1 MLSDAFSVFSIP
13 FYALT
18 RCSYAAICFLSPCV
32 YAACAVQGY
41 PLEYAKKQKR
51 FHWQYAEGEREHLQ
65 RLSGLERV
73 KLMICTTKD
82 LLPDEDARIFTQVCY
97 WTLKQQSHQQ
107 YDFVSCQL
115 SLKPSFPFHPRLQLG
130 EYLGFADSPG
140 GKISRESSPRRRK
153 QNTLF
158 GPFLENGRKGYL
170 HGQLFLLE
178 ITGLVLSPVT
188 MTMRLVGYVA
198 SQVAQNA
205 WYRVERCAYP
215 DATLTGVALLESP
228 VVKAELQHTGVDFP
242 SSTAAMCKLILQY
255 DVEGS
260 VVANALSVIDYT
272 SYSVIMTMLDVWGGY
287 FTTPSYMWEVIYRS
301 PLLYWDYY
309 VTNKTAQLPPQRNSC
324 LLRAAIDVAHE
335 EIRRLRE
342 RIDTQE
348 TLIRETAAK
357 RLASPPSEDADQDAG
372 RRSKRGRR
380 GRATAAAK
388 NKVALDFGV
397 EGTWESVLNTCL
409 ESTVGDHEYQFCFF
423 GEIRQDDVRSLG
435 HFSHWGK

>member
-1 MLSDAFSVFSIP
+1 
-13 FYALT
+13 
-18 RCSYAAICFLSPCV
+18 
-32 YAACAVQGY
+32 
-41 PLEYAKKQKR
+41 
-51 FHWQYAEGEREHLQ
+51 
-65 RLSGLERV
+65 
-73 KLMICTTKD
+73 
-82 LLPDEDARIFTQVCY
+82 
-97 WTLKQQSHQQ
+97 
-107 YDFVSCQL
+107 
-115 SLKPSFPFHPRLQLG
+115 LQLG

-140 GKISRESSPRRRK
+140 GKISRESTPRRRK

-170 HGQLFLLE
+170 HGQLFMLE
-178 ITGLVLSPVT
+178 ITGLILSPVT
-188 MTMRLVGYVA
+188 MMMRAMGYVA
-198 SQVAQNA
+198 GQAAQFA

-215 DATLTGVALLESP
+215 NAVLTGTALLESP
-228 VVKAELQHTGVDFP
+228 DVKVELQNIGVDFP
-242 SSTAAMCKLILQY
+242 SSAAAMCKLILQY

-260 VVANALSVIDYT
+260 MVANALSVVDYT

-287 FTTPSYMWEVIYRS
+287 FFTPSYMWEVIYRS
-301 PLLYWDYY
+301 PVLYWDYY

-324 LLRAAIDVAHE
+324 LLRTAIDAAHE

-357 RLASPPSEDADQDAG
+357 RLASPPSEDTDQDGG

-380 GRATAAAK
+380 GQVAAAK

-397 EGTWESVLNTCL
+397 EGTWESVLNSCL
-409 ESTVGDHEYQFCFF
+409 ESAVGGHEYQFCFF

-435 HFSHWGK
+435 HFSHWGECRF